1 MNTEMPPARSL
12 SPEQA
17 ARLFRLLGKES
28 RLRVLLLLAE
38 EGEVNV
44 KRLRLALG
52 QSQPNISH
60 HLALLRRA
68 RLVVARRDGQRSY
81 YRISAALVRE
91 LLRLACGS

>member
-1 MNTEMPPARSL
+1 MNTDVPRAHSL
-12 SPEQA
+12 STEQA

-28 RLRVLLLLAE
+28 RLRVLLLLAD

-68 RLVVARRDGQRSY
+68 RLVVARRDGQRTY
-81 YRISAALVRE
+81 YRISTPFVRE
-91 LLRLACGS
+91 LLRLACGG